1 MRLPDTSTL
10 TIRAATIT
18 DVPLLT
24 RLIHELAEFERL
36 GHETAITEEDVVRDG
51 FGERPRFR
59 ALIAEWDKKVAGYA
73 LFFEF
78 YSSFQGRPGLFL
90 EDIFV
95 RADFRQHGIGTTLLA
110 AVAQIAWR
118 EDYFCLRWEVLD
130 WNQPAIHFYENLG
143 AEFLDEWRAVMLI
156 GDALQSVAQKLKS

>member
-1 MRLPDTSTL
+1 ML
-10 TIRAATIT
+10 TIRAATTT
-18 DVPLLT
+18 DAPLLT

-36 GHETAITEEDVVRDG
+36 GHETAITEEDVLRDG

-59 ALIAEWDKKVAGYA
+59 ALIAEWDNEVAGYA
-73 LFFEF
+73 LFFDF

-95 RADFRQHGIGTTLLA
+95 RANFRQHGIGTNLLA
-110 AVAQIAWR
+110 AVARIAW
-118 EDYFCLRWEVLD
+118 EEGYFCLRWEVLD
-130 WNQPAIHFYENLG
+130 WNEPAIKFYGKLG

-156 GDALQSVAQKLKS
+156 GDALQSMAQKFQS

>member
-1 MRLPDTSTL
+1 MLIVRS
-10 TIRAATIT
+10 ATRN
-18 DVPLLT
+18 DAPLLT
-24 RLIHELAEFERL
+24 AFIHELAEFERL
-36 GHETAITEEDVVRDG
+36 EHESAVTEEDVLRDG

-59 ALIAEWDKKVAGYA
+59 ALLAHWHGKPAGYA

-95 RADFRQHGIGTTLLA
+95 RPDFRKHGIGTQLLA
-110 AVAQIAWR
+110 AVAKIAWE

-130 WNQPAIHFYENLG
+130 WNKPAIDFYEKLG

-156 GDALQSVAQKLKS
+156 GDPLQAAAKKRKS

>member
-1 MRLPDTSTL
+1 MLS
-10 TIRAATIT
+10 IRAATGN

-36 GHETAITEEDVVRDG
+36 GHETVITEEDVRRDG
-51 FGERPRFR
+51 FLERPRFR
-59 ALIAEWDKKVAGYA
+59 ALIAEWDGKVAGYA

-95 RADFRQHGIGTTLLA
+95 RADFRQHGIGTKLLA
-110 AVAQIAWR
+110 AVAQIACQ
-118 EDYFCLRWEVLD
+118 EGYFCLRWEVLD
-130 WNQPAIHFYENLG
+130 WNKPAIDFYHKLG

-156 GDALQSVAQKLKS
+156 GDAMDSVAQKLES

>member
-1 MRLPDTSTL
+1 ML

-18 DVPLLT
+18 DAPLLT
-24 RLIHELAEFERL
+24 SLIHELAEFERL
-36 GHETAITEEDVVRDG
+36 GHETAITEQDVLRDG
-51 FGERPRFR
+51 FGKRPRFR
-59 ALIAEWDKKVAGYA
+59 ALIAEWEKRVAGYA

-95 RADFRQHGIGTTLLA
+95 RPEFRQHGIGTRLLA
-110 AVAQIAWR
+110 AVAQIAW
-118 EDYFCLRWEVLD
+118 EEEYFCLRWEVLD
-130 WNQPAIHFYENLG
+130 WNKPAIQFYEKLG

-156 GDALQSVAQKLKS
+156 GDAMQSVAQKLES

>member
-1 MRLPDTSTL
+1 ML
-10 TIRAATIT
+10 TIRAATRN

-36 GHETAITEEDVVRDG
+36 GHETAITEQDVLRDG

-95 RADFRQHGIGTTLLA
+95 RADFRQHGIGTRLLA
-110 AVAQIAWR
+110 AVAQIAWQ

-130 WNQPAIHFYENLG
+130 WNQPAIHFYANLG

-156 GDALQSVAQKLKS
+156 GEALQSAAQKLKS

>member
-1 MRLPDTSTL
+1 ML
-10 TIRAATIT
+10 TIRAATRH
-18 DVPLLT
+18 DVPLLA

-36 GHETAITEEDVVRDG
+36 GHETLITEEDVMRDG

-59 ALIAEWDKKVAGYA
+59 ALIAEWDNQVAGYA

-78 YSSFQGRPGLFL
+78 YSSFQGRAGLFL

-95 RADFRQHGIGTTLLA
+95 RENFRQHGIGTGLLA
-110 AVAQIAWR
+110 AVAKIAWE

-130 WNQPAIHFYENLG
+130 WNEPAIHFYQKLG
-143 AEFLDEWRAVMLI
+143 AEFLDEWRAVILI
-156 GDALQSVAQKLKS
+156 GDRMESVAQKLKS

>member
-1 MRLPDTSTL
+1 MLIVRS
-10 TIRAATIT
+10 ATRN
-18 DVPLLT
+18 DAPLLT
-24 RLIHELAEFERL
+24 AFIHELAEFERL
-36 GHETAITEEDVVRDG
+36 EHETAVTEEDVLRDG

-59 ALIAEWDKKVAGYA
+59 ALLADWDGKPAGYA

-95 RADFRQHGIGTTLLA
+95 RPDFRKHGIGTQLLA
-110 AVAQIAWR
+110 AVAKIAWE

-130 WNQPAIHFYENLG
+130 WNKPAIDFYEKLG

-156 GDALQSVAQKLKS
+156 GDPLQAAAKKRKS

>member
-1 MRLPDTSTL
+1 ML
-10 TIRAATIT
+10 TIRAATRN
-18 DVPLLT
+18 DAPLLT

-36 GHETAITEEDVVRDG
+36 GHETAITEEDVLRDG

-59 ALIAEWDKKVAGYA
+59 TLIAEWDEKVAGYA

-95 RADFRQHGIGTTLLA
+95 RAAFRQHGIGTSLLA
-110 AVAQIAWR
+110 AVAKTAWE

-130 WNQPAIHFYENLG
+130 WNEAAIHFYQKLG
-143 AEFLDEWRAVMLI
+143 AEFLDQWRAVILI
-156 GDALQSVAQKLKS
+156 GEAMESVAKNLKS